1 MPWLTIAEASS
12 AHISAILE
20 IYAQYVL
27 TELCTFEEVVPT
39 LHEMHRR
46 HNALRREG
54 LPWLV
59 ALEGE
64 MVLGYACASRYRSRS
79 AYWGTVENSIY
90 VRGGHHGK
98 GIGSSMLQAL
108 IAECLKA
115 RFRQMV
121 AVIGDSGNSGSIG
134 LHEKAGFSHVGVLRN
149 VGKKFG
155 RPVDTVL
162 MQRAL
167 YLP

>member
-1 MPWLTIAEASS
+1 
-12 AHISAILE
+12 
-20 IYAQYVL
+20 
-27 TELCTFEEVVPT
+27 
-39 LHEMHRR
+39 
-46 HNALRREG
+46 
-54 LPWLV
+54 
-59 ALEGE
+59 
-64 MVLGYACASRYRSRS
+64 
-79 AYWGTVENSIY
+79 
-90 VRGGHHGK
+90 
-98 GIGSSMLQAL
+98 MLQAL